1 MCILDVQRQLTDP
14 DPKAK
19 ALIENIFQTSF
30 FVAVSHFFNFFK
42 SRGFAGKIMQ
52 VGSDAYRAILR
63 RCGMPERYHQAMEKR
78 LFINVESMDQRA
90 AFIEIMEFLEEE
102 EEEEDR
108 EFYLWHIWFTS
119 KSMNWNI
126 NSHPPSKRLLSAYVN
141 AWTEDGSEET
151 HAKE

>member
-1 MCILDVQRQLTDP
+1 
-14 DPKAK
+14 
-19 ALIENIFQTSF
+19 
-30 FVAVSHFFNFFK
+30 
-42 SRGFAGKIMQ
+42 MQ

-90 AFIEIMEFLEEE
+90 AFTEIMEFLE

-126 NSHPPSKRLLSAYVN
+126 NSHPPFKRLLSAYVN